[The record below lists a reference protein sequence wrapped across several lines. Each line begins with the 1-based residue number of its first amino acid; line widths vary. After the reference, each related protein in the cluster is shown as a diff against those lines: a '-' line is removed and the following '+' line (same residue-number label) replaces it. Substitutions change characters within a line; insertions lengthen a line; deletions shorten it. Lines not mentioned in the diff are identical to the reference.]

1 MTESRKYLERVLDS
15 LHRRIAEID
24 ASIAEGEK
32 EIENMH
38 EYYWENYTEMDQ
50 YGYENFDNQQALL
63 HQVNANQEERQRRHR
78 FRKMLDSPFFGRV
91 DWYSIENRRNRS
103 TSNGTFGQS

>member
-32 EIENMH
+32 ER
-38 EYYWENYTEMDQ
+38 
-50 YGYENFDNQQALL
+50 A
-63 HQVNANQEERQRRHR
+63 
-78 FRKMLDSPFFGRV
+78 
-91 DWYSIENRRNRS
+91 
-103 TSNGTFGQS
+103 